1 MTCDVTTTKP
11 PHGSQSSSDAERR
24 RRGSVGAGRYGPG
37 MALTLG
43 MVTVDT
49 QDARELA
56 RWWAEQT
63 GGELDD
69 PYDGWFVTLKGGG
82 LPVMLA
88 FQKVDDPTPG
98 KNKVHLDLTS
108 GDVDAEVDRL
118 VAAGATLV
126 ERRGEE
132 GFRWVT
138 MSDPHGNLFDVAS
151 AAEAT
156 TEYVG

>member
-1 MTCDVTTTKP
+1 
-11 PHGSQSSSDAERR
+11 
-24 RRGSVGAGRYGPG
+24 

-56 RWWAEQT
+56 RWWADQT

-98 KNKVHLDLTS
+98 KNRVHLDLTS

-138 MSDPHGNLFDVAS
+138 MSDPHGNLFDVAA

-156 TEYVG
+156 TEYAG